1 MEHFNRNLNGL
12 RKIAVVLL
20 SAACMGAF
28 TVTAAAND
36 DSSAGVT
43 AQPQGIT
50 VTGTVSGV
58 DGTPLPGVAVVE
70 QNTTNGMITGID
82 GSYAITVSGPESVLL
97 FSFIGYTTQEI
108 TVAGRDNINVV
119 LEESTTEMD
128 EIVVVAYGTQRKS
141 SVTGSISTLK
151 SSDLKT
157 NTSPNVN
164 SMLQGKVAGVQV
176 SNVSGKPGEAANIL
190 IRGQS
195 SLTSDN
201 GKMGP
206 LWVIDGVVSGTGAQL
221 NPSEIESMSILK
233 DAGATALYGSRAT
246 NGVILVTTKSGRTG
260 ENRFDVNVKLG
271 ISQQHLANFK
281 LMDGQELYDYTMS
294 MAGIDITKQE
304 HLFLADKEKLLAHD
318 TDWFDFATKLGF
330 SQNYTV
336 SHTMGT
342 DKVRNFLSGDFYN
355 EQGTVKG
362 YRYDRYSIRN
372 NTDIKVN
379 DRLSLQTRVAASY
392 FEDKDKQHSLYSAMT
407 YLPWDYPYNPDGTA
421 RTGKESDW
429 YGRDEKNY
437 VYDLPYYRMT
447 NKQFGVNGSFKLEYR
462 ITDWLVFESNNNI
475 GYRSQLREIYYD
487 PRHTNAESDNGR
499 LQNINYYTT
508 TKYANQLFRFNRTFE
523 QRHIVNAFLGYEYSD
538 YRYQTSDATGS
549 SIPIGAEV
557 LDIAGNPYAVAGG
570 KQENALQSAYFNAN
584 YTYDDRYNAQFSTR
598 VDGSSKLSPTVRYGW
613 FWTVGGAW
621 SISNERFMEPVKWV
635 DHLKLRF
642 SYGSIGNINTLDNYS
657 WMSLYTLKTNYNGIP
672 AAFPHTYG
680 NRDLTWE
687 KCFETNIGLDGRI
700 YNRLGITFDFYI
712 KNTSDLIYYAAM
724 SSLTGFA
731 GQYRNIG
738 SMKNTGFEV
747 TLTPDIIVKKDFVWT
762 ASLNIGANKNRIT
775 ELANNNADQFPVD
788 SGIWIWRKGEDM
800 YTYFLPEWAGVDPY
814 SGVPLWYMTDK
825 DTGERLLTGDI
836 EKADQV
842 ISGSASPKFYG
853 GIGTSISY
861 KGFTLSALGNFMY
874 GNKVFHAAR
883 QFYDNDGAYPTYNA
897 MSLKSA
903 PKGNWTRWEKPGDV
917 ATHPQ
922 AIWGGNNK
930 SNNNSTRYIEDGSY
944 FRLNNLT
951 LAYDLPARL
960 TDKIRMRNVQVYVS
974 AENLFTITKF
984 SGADVEVAVGKDRG
998 SAAADLYPSV
1008 RRFSFGVNFSF

>member
-1 MEHFNRNLNGL
+1 MEHFNRNLIGL
-12 RKIAVVLL
+12 RKIAVLLL
-20 SAACMGAF
+20 SAACLGAF
-28 TVTAAAND
+28 SVAAAAND
-36 DSSAGVT
+36 GSSAGVT

-50 VTGTVSGV
+50 VTGTVSGA

-82 GSYAITVSGPESVLL
+82 GSYAITVSGPQSVLL

-108 TVAGRDNINVV
+108 AVGGRETVNVI

-151 SSDLKT
+151 ASDLKT

-164 SMLQGKVAGVQV
+164 GMLQGKVAGVQV

-271 ISQQHLANFK
+271 IAQQHLANFR
-281 LMDGQELYDYTMS
+281 LMDGEELYDYTMS
-294 MAGIDITKQE
+294 MAGIDLTTQE
-304 HLFLADKEKLLAHD
+304 HLFLADKEKLLSHD

-355 EQGTVKG
+355 EQGTVRG
-362 YRYDRYSIRN
+362 YRYDRYSVRN

-379 DRLSLQTRVAASY
+379 DRLSFQTRVAASY
-392 FEDKDKQHSLYSAMT
+392 FEDKDQQHSLYSAMT

-437 VYDLPYYRMT
+437 VYDLPYYRQK
-447 NKQFGVNGSFKLEYR
+447 NKQFGVNGAFKLEYR

-538 YRYQTSDATGS
+538 YKYQTSDATGS

-557 LDIAGNPYAVAGG
+557 LDIAGNAYAVAGG

-621 SISNERFMEPVKWV
+621 SLSNEDFMRPVEWV

-657 WMSLYTLKTNYNGIP
+657 WMSLYTLKTNYHGVP
-672 AAFPHTYG
+672 AAFPSTYG

-738 SMKNTGFEV
+738 SMRNTGFEV
-747 TLTPDIIVKKDFVWT
+747 TLAPDIIVKKDFIWT

-775 ELANNNADQFPVD
+775 ELANDNADQFPVD

-800 YTYFLPEWAGVDPY
+800 YTYYLPEWAGVDPY
-814 SGVPLWYMTDK
+814 TGVPFWYMTDN

-836 EKADQV
+836 ERADQV

-853 GIGTSISY
+853 GISTSISY

-951 LAYDLPARL
+951 LSYDLPARL

-974 AENLFTITKF
+974 GENLFTITKF
-984 SGADVEVAVGKDRG
+984 SGADIEVAVGKDRG